1 MLSLLAAVQ
10 TSAPP
15 IVSFGIITD
24 VHYADAATGG
34 TRFYRDSLPKVQHAV
49 AHLDALGAD
58 FLIELGD
65 FKDTDAS
72 QCKGGLAT
80 PHCVNLTLSFLR
92 TIEAAMGAFPR
103 PRFHLLGNHDVDV
116 LNQSAVLGE
125 LTDSASTAGP
135 SPGSYSFGFPFA
147 PEPPGS
153 DTAGCLLRDDAAGG
167 SYVWVAHA
175 DGSRN
180 WLGSPPAGAACCS

>member
-1 MLSLLAAVQ
+1 MQCCLAAAI
-10 TSAPP
+10 TAAPP
-15 IVSFGIITD
+15 VVSFGIITD
-24 VHYADAATGG
+24 AHYADATTAG

-49 AHLDALGAD
+49 AHFDALKAD

-72 QCKGGLAT
+72 QCEGHGLAT

-116 LNQSAVLGE
+116 LNQSA
-125 LTDSASTAGP
+125 ARAQNR
-135 SPGSYSFGFPFA
+135 
-147 PEPPGS
+147 
-153 DTAGCLLRDDAAGG
+153 CLERWPH
-167 SYVWVAHA
+167 S
-175 DGSRN
+175 
-180 WLGSPPAGAACCS
+180 